1 MPARAAL
8 QKCEASPVG
17 VDGQPAPLAACLR
30 NLLMRVADV
39 FEIQFPVPVGFISQ
53 MLRLAGDRIDLPTRC
68 ADLRNDALIRIAP

>member
-1 MPARAAL
+1 
-8 QKCEASPVG
+8 
-17 VDGQPAPLAACLR
+17 
-30 NLLMRVADV
+30 MRVADV